1 MKNILLFLLLSL
13 ISLDGFA
20 QISTPQPSPGA
31 EIRQIVGL
39 TEISIKYSRPSI
51 RGRSVFGNLVPFDK
65 IWRTGANANSI
76 ISFSDP
82 VTIANK
88 VLPAGQY
95 AIYSK
100 PGSKEWEV
108 YFYTGTD
115 NSGLPSTWEES
126 KVAASVTV
134 PVSSIEPTV
143 ETFTISLNN
152 LTNNDAHLVISWENT
167 AVAIVIGVPSREK
180 AMASIEATMSGDSIS
195 GNDYFAAASY
205 YQDENIDLNQ
215 AKIWIDKAIEI
226 NPEPYWILRR
236 KALIYE
242 AIGDRKGAIA
252 AAKLSMAAA
261 EKAGNADYV
270 KLNQD
275 SLRAWEGK

>member
-1 MKNILLFLLLSL
+1 M
-13 ISLDGFA
+13 
-20 QISTPQPSPGA
+20 
-31 EIRQIVGL
+31 
-39 TEISIKYSRPSI
+39 
-51 RGRSVFGNLVPFDK
+51 RGRAVFGNLVPFDK

-76 ISFSDP
+76 ISFSDA
-82 VTIANK
+82 VTIGDK
-88 VLPAGQY
+88 VLPTGQY

-100 PGSKEWEV
+100 PGNKEWEV
-108 YFYTGTD
+108 YFYSETD
-115 NSGLPSTWEES
+115 NSGLPSSWEES
-126 KVAASVTV
+126 KIAVAVKV
-134 PVSSIEPTV
+134 PVISVETAI

-167 AVAIVIGVPSREK
+167 AVAIPIGVPSREK
-180 AMASIEATMSGDSIS
+180 AMASIAEIMSGDTIT

-205 YQDENIDLNQ
+205 YHDENIDLDQ
-215 AKIWIDKAIEI
+215 AKIWIDKAIAL

-242 AIGDRKGAIA
+242 AIGDRPGAIV
-252 AAKLSMAAA
+252 AAKLSMLAA

-275 SLRAWEGK
+275 SLKEWGGQ